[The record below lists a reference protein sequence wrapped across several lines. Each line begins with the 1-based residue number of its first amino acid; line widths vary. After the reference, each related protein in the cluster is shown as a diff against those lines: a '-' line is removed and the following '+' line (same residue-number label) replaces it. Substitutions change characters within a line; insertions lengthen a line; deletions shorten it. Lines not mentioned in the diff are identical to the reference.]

1 MHPQDRGSM
10 SWQWEGMGDGIL
22 HLLPI
27 LQEPEMTSPVMSSL
41 MHVILP
47 DTGINRSP
55 GVNVHCLPG
64 KVLGT
69 SSAALS
75 WNSNNYTNKL
85 AF

>member
-22 HLLPI
+22 YLLPI

-55 GVNVHCLPG
+55 GVNVHCSPG
-64 KVLGT
+64 KVLVT